1 MKTGPDSRVVELE
14 TRLAF
19 QEHTLQALN
28 DVVIRQQQQIEM
40 LVREIQ
46 ALKDRMR
53 AAAPSPVGPL
63 EDEKP
68 PPHY

>member
-1 MKTGPDSRVVELE
+1 MNTNTDRVVKLE

-19 QEHTLQALN
+19 QEHTLQTLN
-28 DVVIRQQQQIEM
+28 DVVIHQQQQIDA

-46 ALKDRMR
+46 TLKDRLR

>member
-1 MKTGPDSRVVELE
+1 MNTAHEISLVELE

-28 DVVIRQQQQIEM
+28 DVIVRQQQQIEA
-40 LVREIQ
+40 LVSEIEV
-46 ALKDRMR
+46 LKDRLR
-53 AAAPSPVGPL
+53 AAAPSLVGPI

>member
-1 MKTGPDSRVVELE
+1 MNTGPDSRVVELE
-14 TRLAF
+14 TRLTF

-28 DVVIRQQQQIEM
+28 DVLIRQQQQIET
-40 LVREIQ
+40 LVREVQ

-53 AAAPSPVGPL
+53 TAASSPVGPL